1 MEYEMNNG
9 MLVEVTYFADQ
20 HDRKLIEI
28 DSVTWRDIG
37 IMHALMTFEMDE
49 LFSAC
54 YQNELDLAI
63 CAAEDRADAMRD
75 GS

>member
-9 MLVEVTYFADQ
+9 MLVEVDYFADQ
-20 HDRKLIEI
+20 HDLKLIEI
-28 DSVTWRDIG
+28 DSVTWRGVG
-37 IMHALMTFEMDE
+37 IMHVLTREEMDE

-54 YQNELDLAI
+54 YENELDLAVS
-63 CAAEDRADAMRD
+63 AAEDRADAMRD

>member
-9 MLVEVTYFADQ
+9 LYVEVTYFSLS
-20 HDRKLIEI
+20 HDRKLVEL
-28 DSVTWRDIG
+28 DSVTWRGVG
-37 IMHALMTFEMDE
+37 IMHVLTRDEMDE

-54 YQNELDLAI
+54 YQNELDLAVS
-63 CAAEDRADAMRD
+63 AAEDRADAMRD

>member
-9 MLVEVTYFADQ
+9 MLVEVDYFADQ

-28 DSVTWRDIG
+28 DSVTWRGVG
-37 IMHALMTFEMDE
+37 IMHVLTREEMDE

-54 YQNELDLAI
+54 YENELDLAVG
-63 CAAEDRADAMRD
+63 AAEAHYEMRADR
-75 GS
+75 

>member
-9 MLVEVTYFADQ
+9 MLVEVDYFADQ

-28 DSVTWRDIG
+28 DSVTWRGVG
-37 IMHALMTFEMDE
+37 IMHVLTRDEMDE

-54 YQNELDLAI
+54 YENELDLVV
-63 CAAEDRADAMRD
+63 CAAEYRADAMRD

>member
-9 MLVEVTYFADQ
+9 MDVEVEYFADQ
-20 HDRKLIEI
+20 YDRKCIEI
-28 DSVTWRDIG
+28 DTVTWRGVG
-37 IMHALMTFEMDE
+37 IMHVLTRDEMDE

-54 YQNELDLAI
+54 YENELDLAV

>member
-9 MLVEVTYFADQ
+9 MYVDVEYFADQ
-20 HDRKLIEI
+20 YDRKCIEI
-28 DSVTWRDIG
+28 DTVTWRGVG
-37 IMHALMTFEMDE
+37 IMHVLTREEMDE

-54 YQNELDLAI
+54 YQNELDLAV

>member
-9 MLVEVTYFADQ
+9 MFVEVDYFADQ

-28 DSVTWRDIG
+28 DSVTWRGVG
-37 IMHALMTFEMDE
+37 IMHVLTREEMDE

-54 YQNELDLAI
+54 YQNELDLAV

>member
-9 MLVEVTYFADQ
+9 MLVEVDYFADQ

-28 DSVTWRDIG
+28 DSVTWRGVG
-37 IMHALMTFEMDE
+37 IMHILTREEMDE

-54 YQNELDLAI
+54 YENELDLAV
-63 CAAEDRADAMRD
+63 CAAEYRADAMRD

>member
-9 MLVEVTYFADQ
+9 MFVEVDYFADQ

-28 DSVTWRDIG
+28 DSVTWRGVG
-37 IMHALMTFEMDE
+37 IMHVLTREEMDE

-54 YQNELDLAI
+54 YENELDLAVG
-63 CAAEDRADAMRD
+63 AAEAHYEMRADR
-75 GS
+75 